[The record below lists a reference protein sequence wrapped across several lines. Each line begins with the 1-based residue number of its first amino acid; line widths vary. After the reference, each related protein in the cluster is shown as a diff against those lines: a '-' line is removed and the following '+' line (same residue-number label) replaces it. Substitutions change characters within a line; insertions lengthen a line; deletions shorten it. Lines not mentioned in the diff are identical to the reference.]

1 MAHWFLNAA
10 LKSILS
16 LFRFSALHCVAAERR
31 QHNSICYFRG
41 NYIALLFMP
50 PQGLELREQFPHKYS
65 CCFPTRKIMDGCKT
79 SGIFLSLCR
88 QLNRFEA
95 ARQPLS
101 VLVAWDRWWILWS
114 LTATSLKWST
124 KWDVSLFF
132 SQRKAE
138 FFCLSFCCDSSSP
151 KGFIPN
157 RGHKLK
163 GTRTSNFRQERRTL
177 KWLSY
182 YFLLIVKK
190 AEDAFIK

>member
-10 LKSILS
+10 LKSLLS

-50 PQGLELREQFPHKYS
+50 PQGLEVREQFPHKYS
-65 CCFPTRKIMDGCKT
+65 CRFPTRKIMDGCKT

-138 FFCLSFCCDSSSP
+138 FFFSVILLRLKFP
-151 KGFIPN
+151 KGIHP
-157 RGHKLK
+157 RK
-163 GTRTSNFRQERRTL
+163 GP
-177 KWLSY
+177 
-182 YFLLIVKK
+182 
-190 AEDAFIK
+190 